1 MSNAN
6 ATILVALD
14 VGLLPDQIELMLP
27 AGDPTMEVIGIVE
40 GLENSW
46 RTLQESDPDVLVV
59 ACKGYSERALYLID
73 GAAKERPDRPII
85 VLCEASPSGFLRRV
99 FEAGAD
105 DVVVLPAEQE
115 GIRFALQK
123 SLARR
128 QGAALAGDGV
138 LGKLIC
144 VLGPKGGAGKTFT
157 ACNLAV
163 GLAESG
169 KSVAVVD
176 LDLQFGD
183 VGLALGLPAERTS
196 YDLAKAGGT
205 IDFEKVEG
213 YLATHSSGAKV
224 LLAPMRPDQ
233 ASFVTVELLREVYAT
248 LRSHFD
254 YVIVD
259 TPPAFPP
266 EVIAT
271 IDSSTNVCMVGVL
284 DSLSL
289 KNTKVGLETLDLMG
303 YDRERITLVLN
314 RADSRVGITK
324 DDVTAIL
331 GSAPTILIP
340 SDRDI
345 PRSVNEATP
354 ITSSKTRSEAAR
366 AFRKLAASYV
376 GSEAAPLNGH
386 GHANGNGNGNG
397 NGGGKRR
404 RLHLLGRRS

>member
-1 MSNAN
+1 MA
-6 ATILVALD
+6 
-14 VGLLPDQIELMLP
+14 
-27 AGDPTMEVIGIVE
+27 
-40 GLENSW
+40 
-46 RTLQESDPDVLVV
+46 
-59 ACKGYSERALYLID
+59 
-73 GAAKERPDRPII
+73 
-85 VLCEASPSGFLRRV
+85 
-99 FEAGAD
+99 
-105 DVVVLPAEQE
+105 
-115 GIRFALQK
+115 
-123 SLARR
+123 
-128 QGAALAGDGV
+128 
-138 LGKLIC
+138 
-144 VLGPKGGAGKTFT
+144 
-157 ACNLAV
+157 
-163 GLAESG
+163 
-169 KSVAVVD
+169 
-176 LDLQFGD
+176 
-183 VGLALGLPAERTS
+183 
-196 YDLAKAGGT
+196 
-205 IDFEKVEG
+205 
-213 YLATHSSGAKV
+213 
-224 LLAPMRPDQ
+224 

-271 IDSSTNVCMVGVL
+271 IDSSSNVCMVGVL

-331 GSAPTILIP
+331 GSTPTILIP

-376 GSEAAPLNGH
+376 DTEDATLNGH
-386 GHANGNGNGNG
+386 GLANGNG

-404 RLHLLGRRS
+404 RLHLRGRRS

>member
-1 MSNAN
+1 
-6 ATILVALD
+6 
-14 VGLLPDQIELMLP
+14 
-27 AGDPTMEVIGIVE
+27 
-40 GLENSW
+40 
-46 RTLQESDPDVLVV
+46 
-59 ACKGYSERALYLID
+59 
-73 GAAKERPDRPII
+73 
-85 VLCEASPSGFLRRV
+85 
-99 FEAGAD
+99 
-105 DVVVLPAEQE
+105 
-115 GIRFALQK
+115 
-123 SLARR
+123 
-128 QGAALAGDGV
+128 
-138 LGKLIC
+138 
-144 VLGPKGGAGKTFT
+144 
-157 ACNLAV
+157 
-163 GLAESG
+163 
-169 KSVAVVD
+169 
-176 LDLQFGD
+176 
-183 VGLALGLPAERTS
+183 
-196 YDLAKAGGT
+196 
-205 IDFEKVEG
+205 
-213 YLATHSSGAKV
+213 
-224 LLAPMRPDQ
+224 MRPDQ

-331 GSAPTILIP
+331 GSTPTILIP

-376 GSEAAPLNGH
+376 GPEATLNGT
-386 GHANGNGNGNG
+386 AMNGNGRERERQRQ
-397 NGGGKRR
+397 RR
-404 RLHLLGRRS
+404 